1 MRDWLTREQVEY
13 IYKVRGVDTQD
24 VIASFCRMA
33 LAALDAH
40 TDHAAEVERLQERI
54 RVLEEALESIAV
66 IQDCPEGGDWDEIKL
81 AREIAQAA
89 LAQPQQKE
97 LE

>member
-1 MRDWLTREQVEY
+1 MKRYGHPIFYPLELVPKDDGEVVLY
-13 IYKVRGVDTQD
+13 
-24 VIASFCRMA
+24 
-33 LAALDAH
+33 
-40 TDHAAEVERLQERI
+40 TDHAAEVERLQERV